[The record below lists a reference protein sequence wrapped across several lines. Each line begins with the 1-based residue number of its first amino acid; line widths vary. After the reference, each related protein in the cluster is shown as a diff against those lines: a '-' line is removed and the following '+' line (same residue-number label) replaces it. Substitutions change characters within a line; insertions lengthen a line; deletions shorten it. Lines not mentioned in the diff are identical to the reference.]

1 MAGPDFPLHP
11 DVVCRGD
18 VLKAL
23 SSSEPFDMVI
33 VGGGIHG
40 AAAARF
46 AAGLGFRVALLEKA
60 DYAAAT
66 SSRSSKM
73 AHGGLRYLE
82 LMDFEQVF
90 EGIKAREDMF
100 EHIGHL
106 VRPAEFLIPVPK
118 SAWWFRAKLALGL
131 SLYDL
136 LVKRAERR
144 HRWIPRRKL
153 TFPGFHDKRKDLMG
167 CFLYT
172 DGIMSDARLV
182 LENVLGARR
191 YGASCLNYCE
201 VLSMRCDE
209 KGLKTLSVRDCKG
222 AREFT
227 VRAKVVLN
235 CAGPW
240 ASSVATSLGHE
251 GYPLKFSRG
260 SHIIFQTK
268 WNGPC
273 LFLPMPGKARYYFVW
288 PHPAGTL
295 VGTTEREV
303 SSLELDPVPT
313 PDEIDE
319 ILARLQRD
327 IPDAGLTR
335 DNAVYCFAGIRTLPA
350 RGKNTSSSVLS
361 RKHVW
366 TESQGIINLF
376 GGKYTTASWTALEGV
391 KAAATYLGREI
402 TNRGL
407 KTRPDLKEL
416 PGSLRGA
423 EEALVRERLAYE
435 GVGLEDQERLVRR
448 YGRRL
453 MGQGIF
459 AGTHGDEEKIVE
471 AEVALALREEQAE
484 SLEDVL
490 RRRLELEYTYDH
502 GERYTSIIRGVF
514 ARMRP
519 DINFENELSMYR
531 ERMARVGQL
540 LGKMNQPE
548 R

>member
-1 MAGPDFPLHP
+1 MTFSSSPLHP

-23 SSSEPFDMVI
+23 SSSEPFDMVV

-40 AAAARF
+40 AAAARL

-82 LMDFEQVF
+82 LFDFEQVF
-90 EGIKAREDMF
+90 EGIKAREEMF
-100 EHIGHL
+100 ERIGHL
-106 VRPAEFLIPVPK
+106 VKPADFLIPVPK
-118 SAWWFRAKLALGL
+118 HAWWFRTKLSIGL

-136 LVKRAERR
+136 LVKRGARR

-153 TFPGFHDKRKDLMG
+153 NYPGFHADRANLMG

-172 DGIMSDARLV
+172 DGIMSDARV
-182 LENVLGARR
+182 VFENILGARR
-191 YGASCLNYCE
+191 YGAYCLNYCE
-201 VLSMRCDE
+201 VTSVQRDE
-209 KGLKTLSVRDCKG
+209 NDLMTLFVRDCKG
-222 AREFT
+222 AREFS

-240 ASSVATSLGHE
+240 ASSVAQSLGAE
-251 GYPLKFSRG
+251 GHPLKFSRG
-260 SHIIFQTK
+260 SHIIFNTK
-268 WNGPC
+268 WTGPS

-303 SSLELDPVPT
+303 SGLELDPVPSG
-313 PDEIDE
+313 DEIEE
-319 ILARLQRD
+319 ILSRLQKD

-335 DNAVYCFAGIRTLPA
+335 ENAVYCFAGIRTLPT
-350 RGKNTSSSVLS
+350 RGKSSSSSVLS

-366 TESQGIINLF
+366 TQSRGIINLF

-391 KAAATYLGREI
+391 KAAAKYLGREI

-416 PGSLRGA
+416 PGSMRGA
-423 EEALVRERLAYE
+423 EESLVRERLAYE
-435 GVGLEDQERLVRR
+435 GISTGDQERLVGR

-453 MGQGIF
+453 MQQGICS
-459 AGTHGDEEKIVE
+459 GTSGNVERIVE
-471 AEVALALREEQAE
+471 EEVSLALQVEQAE

-490 RRRLELEYTYDH
+490 RRRLELEYTEDH
-502 GERYTSIIRGVF
+502 GERYMRIIREVF
-514 ARMRP
+514 SRLRP
-519 DINFENELSMYR
+519 DIDFDKELSMYR
-531 ERMARVGQL
+531 ERMKRVSHI
-540 LGKMNQPE
+540 LGKPAL